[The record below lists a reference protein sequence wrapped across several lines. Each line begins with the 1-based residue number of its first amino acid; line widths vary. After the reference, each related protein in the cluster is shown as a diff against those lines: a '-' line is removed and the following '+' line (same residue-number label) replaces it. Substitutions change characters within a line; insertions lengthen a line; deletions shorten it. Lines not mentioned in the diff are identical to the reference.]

1 MYKERFAKV
10 LKEYIGDRSINQ
22 VAKDI
27 GIPTQTLPRYV
38 NCQREIGLENLVKIA
53 DYFDASLDDI
63 VGRK

>member
-1 MYKERFAKV
+1 MYKERFAKI

-22 VAKDI
+22 VAKEI
-27 GIPTQTLPRYV
+27 GIPMQTLHRYV

-53 DYFDASLDDI
+53 DYFDTSLDDI

>member
-22 VAKDI
+22 VAKGI
-27 GIPTQTLPRYV
+27 GIPTQTLHRYV
-38 NCQREIGLENLVKIA
+38 NSQREIGLENLVKIA
-53 DYFDASLDDI
+53 DYFDANLDDL

>member
-27 GIPTQTLPRYV
+27 GIPTQTLHRYV
-38 NCQREIGLENLVKIA
+38 NCQREIGLEKPCEDCRLFSTRRLTI
-53 DYFDASLDDI
+53 S
-63 VGRK
+63 

>member
-27 GIPTQTLPRYV
+27 GIPTQTLHRYV
-38 NCQREIGLENLVKIA
+38 NCQREIGLENLVA
-53 DYFDASLDDI
+53 VLYF
-63 VGRK
+63 

>member
-27 GIPTQTLPRYV
+27 GIPTQTLHRYV
-38 NCQREIGLENLVKIA
+38 NCQREIGLEKPCEDCGL
-53 DYFDASLDDI
+53 L
-63 VGRK
+63 